1 MGWEPLRVIATNT
14 TSDVTW
20 TSDVNEVGNFEIALP
35 SGEWDIS
42 LLESAFEHT
51 TTTTEPDTTIELT
64 IFPDNSTLNLFAFID
79 SSRDGN
85 ATNGTGVIADF
96 RVVPLGQSGI
106 QENFTTQATGIAS
119 VQLEPGNYLIETSIL
134 NPGETLH
141 GTRILTGSTNIQIP
155 LEATTLH
162 RDIGFDPEG
171 VVNITFIDQLLAP
184 VADLEVKFRNVDREP
199 VIVTSLS
206 TDDDGN
212 ILALLPEGRTIIEI
226 DGYEPGDETVLGAR
240 STIDVIAGDQSSPI
254 MVELTEM
261 ATLNLTISDSETSD
275 GIPDQK
281 IILQSLDG
289 LGTIKMPATSETGF
303 LSLIH
308 I

>member
-1 MGWEPLRVIATNT
+1 M
-14 TSDVTW
+14 
-20 TSDVNEVGNFEIALP
+20 
-35 SGEWDIS
+35 
-42 LLESAFEHT
+42 
-51 TTTTEPDTTIELT
+51 
-64 IFPDNSTLNLFAFID
+64 
-79 SSRDGN
+79 
-85 ATNGTGVIADF
+85 
-96 RVVPLGQSGI
+96 
-106 QENFTTQATGIAS
+106 
-119 VQLEPGNYLIETSIL
+119 
-134 NPGETLH
+134 
-141 GTRILTGSTNIQIP
+141 
-155 LEATTLH
+155 H

-289 LGTIKMPATSETGF
+289 LGTVSYTHLRAHET
-303 LSLIH
+303 
-308 I
+308 